1 MTANRGDQ
9 ALTSNR
15 WRFPFLASAALLA
28 VGAGSFLLVAEGLG
42 GSSNPSAAASRG
54 ADARPLVQPAKTD
67 ASFKLAATATLPQLD
82 LEIDDRPVIEIDAQ
96 RDPLAEHLYLSNLA
110 IGLRSA
116 SGRTRSER
124 PKPPELVETKVEVRS
139 GDTLMALLTRAGAAA
154 REAYQ
159 AIEALSSEYD
169 PRHLRPGQEIQ
180 LALSGPGTGELSVE
194 WLRLVPDPE
203 VEVHVQREAEGY
215 AALTV
220 ERPLAAQERY
230 AHGEITSSLFAA
242 GAAAAVPH
250 GVLVEAI
257 RAMSFDV
264 DFQRDIQPGTT
275 FEFFYE
281 ALADESG
288 EIVKTGDLHYVALG
302 LGERDRAYY
311 RFEAEDGV
319 VDFYDA
325 NGLSARRGLLRTPI
339 DGARVSSNFGMRRH
353 PIKGYNRMHKG
364 IDFAAPTGT
373 PIYAAGDGVVEVAGR
388 NGGYG
393 NYVRIRHGNGYQT
406 AYAHL
411 SRFGKS
417 VSKGSKVR
425 QGDVIGYVG
434 STGASTGPHL
444 HYEVLLEGEQVNPAS
459 IKLPTGR
466 QLAGAEMKAFQ
477 KLVEEIDRKRLDQR
491 QVQLAS
497 VKNERNDIC
506 GPEVQSAATC

>member
-1 MTANRGDQ
+1 M
-9 ALTSNR
+9 TSNR
-15 WRFPFLASAALLA
+15 GAQAQGGSRWRSPLVAGAALLI
-28 VGAGSFLLVAEGLG
+28 VGAGSFLAVTQSLGGNRSPQANDPHTIVQPPEATSLEQPLVA
-42 GSSNPSAAASRG
+42 AALPELNFG
-54 ADARPLVQPAKTD
+54 EETM
-67 ASFKLAATATLPQLD
+67 AA
-82 LEIDDRPVIEIDAQ
+82 PVSHEIDAQ
-96 RDPLAEHLYLSNLA
+96 RDPLAEHLYLGSLA
-110 IGLRSA
+110 VGLRSG
-116 SGRTRSER
+116 SGRGRLES
-124 PKPPELVETKVEVRS
+124 PKRPELVEALVEVQR
-139 GDTLMALLTRAGAAA
+139 GDTLMALLKRAGADT
-154 REAYQ
+154 REAHQ
-159 AIEALSSEYD
+159 AIQALSSEYD

-180 LALSGPGTGELSVE
+180 LALRGDDAGALAVE

-220 ERPLAAQERY
+220 ERPLESQDRFAQ
-230 AHGEITSSLFAA
+230 GEITSSLFAA
-242 GAAAAVPH
+242 GSAAQVPH
-250 GVLVEAI
+250 AVIVEAI

-275 FEFFYE
+275 YEFLYE
-281 ALADESG
+281 SLADESG
-288 EIVKTGDLHYVALG
+288 EIVKAGALHYVALG
-302 LGERDRAYY
+302 LGERERAFY
-311 RFEAEDGV
+311 RFETEDGL

-339 DGARVSSNFGMRRH
+339 DGARVSSNYGMRRH

-364 IDFAAPTGT
+364 IDFAAPSGT
-373 PIYAAGDGVVEVAGR
+373 PIYAAGDGVVEIAGR

-411 SRFGKS
+411 SRFGKG
-417 VSKGSKVR
+417 VSSGARVR

-444 HYEVLLEGEQVNPAS
+444 HYEVLLQNKQVNPSS

-466 QLAGAEMKAFQ
+466 QLAGAEMEAFEKWVQ
-477 KLVEEIDRKRLDQR
+477 EIDRKRAAQR

-497 VKNERNDIC
+497 VMQNGGQTCTPKAQD
-506 GPEVQSAATC
+506 ATTC